1 MERRIKKKYASFIQ
15 FFFFFFQYRA
25 IRIKT
30 GKGINPVRINKTLVL
45 VRSFH
50 FSPSI
55 TPGFPARNGHRID
68 SHFRA
73 SSLIPS
79 TMHIVI
85 AKHWAR
91 RDVGK
96 MGGYAPPDKDTPG
109 CRTFCERVSCIY
121 IAAILLLVYP
131 LALET
136 VSRESITLVMHKSAD
151 RST

>member
-68 SHFRA
+68 SHFPHRA
-73 SSLIPS
+73 WSHQRCTLSLRNTEPEGTLGRWVVMRHRIRIHP
-79 TMHIVI
+79 
-85 AKHWAR
+85 
-91 RDVGK
+91 DVEHSVNEFH
-96 MGGYAPPDKDTPG
+96 AFTLPPYYYSFI
-109 CRTFCERVSCIY
+109 RW
-121 IAAILLLVYP
+121 P
-131 LALET
+131 LKLSQGSQ
-136 VSRESITLVMHKSAD
+136 SR
-151 RST
+151 